1 MTEQELQQERAR
13 RWRVDGKPI
22 QTIEDAR
29 SFLDSVGFCLLYP
42 IRSLPMVPTF
52 LGAYAGTSE
61 GLPDAKHAY
70 ADSRTQPAV
79 ELMVR
84 LLRERHAYEINFLPG
99 SSLLVSAELF
109 PFFYALVGDRNPKAP
124 PKMKAQGA
132 RVSPLAIK
140 IFEVL
145 HKRGAL
151 SKGELHD
158 LIGGDPSTAAL
169 DRALNELWSIL
180 KITRVNYREKEGVYW
195 DLLYHWSP
203 GAVKDGV
210 SLSLPEAI
218 SALLG
223 KYLEA
228 VVAADQDEIES
239 VFSVLVSR
247 SKIRDAI
254 HALLAAR
261 QLKMTTTGGK
271 TLIQVTPVQT
281 QPRSRVHG

>member
-1 MTEQELQQERAR
+1 M
-13 RWRVDGKPI
+13 
-22 QTIEDAR
+22 
-29 SFLDSVGFCLLYP
+29 
-42 IRSLPMVPTF
+42 
-52 LGAYAGTSE
+52 
-61 GLPDAKHAY
+61 
-70 ADSRTQPAV
+70 
-79 ELMVR
+79 
-84 LLRERHAYEINFLPG
+84 
-99 SSLLVSAELF
+99 
-109 PFFYALVGDRNPKAP
+109 
-124 PKMKAQGA
+124 
-132 RVSPLAIK
+132 
-140 IFEVL
+140 L

-151 SKGELHD
+151 SKGELPN
-158 LIGGDPSTAAL
+158 LIGGDPSTPAL

-203 GAVKDGV
+203 KAVKDGV

-228 VVAADQDEIES
+228 VVAADQDEIET

-247 SKIRDAI
+247 SKIRDAV

-261 QLKMTTTGGK
+261 ELKMTTTGGK
-271 TLIQVTPVQT
+271 TLIQVTPMQT

>member
-1 MTEQELQQERAR
+1 MTEEELQQERAR
-13 RWRVDGKPI
+13 RWRVNGNPI

-42 IRSLPMVPTF
+42 VRSLPVIPTF
-52 LGAYAGTSE
+52 IGAYTGSSQ
-61 GLPDAKHAY
+61 GLPDARHAF
-70 ADSRTQPAV
+70 ADPRTKPAI

-84 LLRERHAYEINFLPG
+84 LLRERNAYEINFMPE
-99 SSLLVSAELF
+99 SSLVVSAELF
-109 PFFYALVGDRNPKAP
+109 PFFYALTGDRNPKAA

-132 RVSPLAIK
+132 KVSPLAIK

-145 HKRGAL
+145 QKKGAL
-151 SKGELHD
+151 SKGVLRE
-158 LIGGDPSTAAL
+158 LIGGEPSNAAL

-180 KITRVNYREKEGVYW
+180 KITRVDYNEREGASW

-203 GAVKDGV
+203 KAVKEGV
-210 SLSLPEAI
+210 ALSLPEAI
-218 SALLG
+218 SGLLG
-223 KYLEA
+223 KYLEGA
-228 VVAADQDEIES
+228 VAAEQEEIEA

-247 SKIRDAI
+247 AKIRDAV

-261 QLKMTTTGGK
+261 EVQMITPGGK

-281 QPRSRVHG
+281 LPRSRVHG